1 MDLHLKGRRALVTG
15 STAGIGLA
23 IAISLAPC
31 PVGLGDSDLFARVTG
46 LDYYAETS
54 VGEFLLGSRRGD

>member
-23 IAISLAPC
+23 IATSLAREGAH
-31 PVGLGDSDLFARVTG
+31 VIITG
-46 LDYYAETS
+46 RLLSLPWVRKFQQRYS
-54 VGEFLLGSRRGD
+54 GEIVSEA